1 MTTTN
6 FYPARPAGQSANLEA
21 KIMLDYDE
29 KMLEEVRTILA
40 NLTSFA
46 SLKNDAACT
55 LCWNERPAAGTTSV
69 EENNFDAALSYEI
82 GHDLLLKNTLII
94 MKVQIINI

>member
-1 MTTTN
+1 M
-6 FYPARPAGQSANLEA
+6 PKVPIL
-21 KIMLDYDE
+21 KLDYDAGGGENNFGKFNLICQLE
-29 KMLEEVRTILA
+29 KWCCLHVVLEW
-40 NLTSFA
+40 
-46 SLKNDAACT
+46 K
-55 LCWNERPAAGTTSV
+55 AGTTYASSAV